1 MMHIGLLGFGVVGG
15 GVWALCAPRDDLN
28 VKRVLLRSP
37 KEGLPEEVVT
47 FNADDILNDPEID
60 TVVEVMGGL
69 HPAYEYVSAALARGQ
84 ECGHGQQGTD
94 RRLLHGA
101 HGTGPGEGRGPAL
114 HRRRGRRHT
123 LADEFGAR
131 EAAGYGVCRGRYYE
145 RHHQL
150 YHGRHAPRLRWTSL
164 PF

>member
-60 TVVEVMGGL
+60 TVVEVMAGCTR
-69 HPAYEYVSAALARGQ
+69 PMNMSPPRW
-84 ECGHGQQGTD
+84 
-94 RRLLHGA
+94 R
-101 HGTGPGEGRGPAL
+101 
-114 HRRRGRRHT
+114 
-123 LADEFGAR
+123 GAR
-131 EAAGYGVCRGRYYE
+131 MWSRPT
-145 RHHQL
+145 RH
-150 YHGRHAPRLRWTSL
+150 
-164 PF
+164 